1 MGLLEHSHNPWLVL
15 ASLCIALMAGFT
27 GLSLTKGL
35 SDQSFAQRKISISF
49 ASIALGGGIWAM
61 HFVAMLGLQLPVL
74 FYYDLLTTLVSALVA
89 ILMMGCALLLLH
101 FRQRTPATIIL
112 AGMIVGAGIL
122 AMHFIGMSGLEPYR
136 AVYSAPGIAV
146 TIVASVALSIGAF
159 WVAYGHRT
167 RRNIVL
173 GTICFGLAVFLVH
186 FIAIAGTGFV
196 VAEDGVISGALISNE
211 VLAIGVVLASFIICA
226 AFLMMSATFLPT
238 EDTAELRPAPAPPTD
253 SASDGAGATAAVA
266 PPESQPHI
274 PYEHTGRTLFIDR
287 SEVAAVR
294 AEGRYTVLY
303 TRTDKLFC
311 VWPISEAESRL
322 ANSRFVK
329 AHRSYLINPAHVS
342 GFERLKDNGVC
353 HFDEIE
359 TLSKVP
365 VSRSCLVAVRESL
378 GL

>member
-35 SDQSFAQRKISISF
+35 SEQSFAQRKISISF

-74 FYYDLLTTLVSALVA
+74 FYYDLLTTLISALVA

-101 FRQRTPATIIL
+101 FRQRTPASIIL
-112 AGMIVGAGIL
+112 AGVIVGAGIL

-136 AVYSAPGIAV
+136 AVYTVLAVAV

-159 WVAYGHRT
+159 WVAYGQRT

-186 FIAIAGTGFV
+186 FIAISGTGFV
-196 VAEDGVISGALISNE
+196 VAKDGVTSGALISNE
-211 VLAIGVVLASFIICA
+211 VLAIGVVLASFVICA
-226 AFLMMSATFLPT
+226 GFLMMSATFLPSG
-238 EDTAELRPAPAPPTD
+238 DTAALHLAPVPDRNDDGTGAIAPV
-253 SASDGAGATAAVA
+253 AATEV
-266 PPESQPHI
+266 QPHI
-274 PYEHTGRTLFIDR
+274 PYEHAGRTLFIDR
-287 SEVAAVR
+287 SRVAAVR

-303 TRTDKLFC
+303 TRKDKLFC
-311 VWPISEAESRL
+311 VWPISEAETRL
-322 ANSRFVK
+322 AGSQFVK